1 MPSITPIPALTDNYI
16 WLVAS
21 KYNAVVVDPADAA
34 PVLRVLQEKN
44 LHLQQ
49 IWITHEHQDHIA
61 GIAEL
66 KQHFPDVVVYGAS
79 NIELVDKVLGEGGH
93 FIWQNNVIEVWK
105 TTGHTEHHL
114 SYLLNISGCLNV
126 FCGDTL
132 FSAGCGRAFTQRPE
146 WLFAS
151 LQRFN
156 TLPENTL
163 FYPAHEYTESN
174 LHFAKKVEPQNEFIQ
189 AAINTLSIPSLP
201 TTLLRER
208 QINPFLRTD
217 KFAVRQAA
225 ENFSGSTLVDEEAVF
240 VALREW
246 KNQG

>member
-174 LHFAKKVEPQNEFIQ
+174 LRFNSVPTPASRRWLTYRQNKLKPPPSNPLMIAMARSRSLDEVLRL
-189 AAINTLSIPSLP
+189 AAACRSI
-201 TTLLRER
+201 
-208 QINPFLRTD
+208 D
-217 KFAVRQAA
+217 
-225 ENFSGSTLVDEEAVF
+225 
-240 VALREW
+240 
-246 KNQG
+246 